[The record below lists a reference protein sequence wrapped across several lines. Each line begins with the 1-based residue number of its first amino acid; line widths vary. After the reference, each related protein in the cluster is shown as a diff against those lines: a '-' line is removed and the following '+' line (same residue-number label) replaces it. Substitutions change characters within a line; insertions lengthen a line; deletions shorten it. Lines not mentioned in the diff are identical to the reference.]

1 MATATLV
8 LLPQILIC
16 AAFQRHVIEDM
27 TRGAVKESPCSLDHN
42 T

>member
-1 MATATLV
+1 MAAATLV
-8 LLPQILIC
+8 RLPQIFIY
-16 AAFQRHVIEDM
+16 AAFRRHVIEGM